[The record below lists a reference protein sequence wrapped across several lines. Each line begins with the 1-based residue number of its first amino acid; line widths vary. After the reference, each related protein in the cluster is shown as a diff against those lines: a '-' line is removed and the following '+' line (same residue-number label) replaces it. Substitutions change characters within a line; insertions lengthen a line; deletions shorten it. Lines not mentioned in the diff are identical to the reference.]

1 MTKTQKQKRTAAG
14 VHVAIKERLLHEWI
28 GSMDL
33 NSPIPS
39 ILRSLNMST
48 ETIVGQIRHT
58 LTEITNMLNE
68 HKWIVASAWEG
79 KFACQRI

>member
-1 MTKTQKQKRTAAG
+1 
-14 VHVAIKERLLHEWI
+14 
-28 GSMDL
+28 MDL
-33 NSPIPS
+33 NSLYPS

-58 LTEITNMLNE
+58 LTVPMLNE

-79 KFACQRI
+79 KFACREYELVMEKNDETPTQVFVKSRILYFQL